1 MSLSPLDLLP
11 AHPWQ
16 RVAFT
21 TYALSLSFFEA
32 VVLDA
37 LVRGG
42 VRAQPVI
49 LADVQGVRDCLSE
62 QGARLVGRDYEVEPI
77 SVFGGVFHPK
87 ITVLVSDT
95 ECHLLVGS
103 GNLTF
108 NGWGGNCEV
117 IEHLHSGFAATAIAD
132 AAEFFE
138 LLPRAKRVRQGAGRQ
153 CSEIASSLRRSTQ
166 GRSRSEEIRFLHN
179 LESSLIDQIVQSA
192 AELGGARRLIAAAPF
207 WDSGAALDRLCGA
220 LSITEACIHVH
231 SKGTVD
237 GFVTDNWPRA
247 ANTRVHAVRVAP
259 LDASAEAERRLHAK
273 VFEILCR
280 RGRLL
285 ITGSANGTCAALDRD
300 GNIEACVLRILRDPA
315 TGWSWV
321 PGAPPEP
328 TSVTVDGEK
337 EELNG
342 VGILRAVLNGD
353 QVTGQVLTP
362 RMDGAVS
369 VYHLAA
375 LGPELLAN
383 AVLDSEGAFC
393 ITALGLE
400 KSSWRGGR
408 LVLRVTDPTGRQAE
422 GFVSL
427 ANFAEIA
434 RRGGHVAPRLLALI
448 FGNDTPEDITAIL
461 SWFVEDPKRLSPESE
476 AKTSRGGERE
486 DNDSETLIP
495 LAALGGELPEAPP
508 TATAASGDRHWSRF
522 LDQVFAAFRQPREA
536 FHSIGDDST
545 EDGEA
550 DEPQSRE
557 KMPDALNL
565 ISEKTFGTFSQL
577 FELLTK
583 DDSPPRYAEVA
594 FDLTGYICA
603 RLTPELIR
611 ARAWLVAV
619 IRAWLNCGVRSERR
633 EDVAAAILT
642 VLGTAPDADR
652 MRWARHSLL
661 RLGRELS
668 DVPPPAQVVHNYQTV
683 LLQRESF
690 ADLWEKVREVRT
702 LEEQLH
708 AYVKAL
714 KSGAASPDSYRDLP
728 DAAPEVWPVLAQA
741 LTSIQAR
748 MNLIFIKKSEDKCPI
763 HYTLLPRL
771 EIDKLQT
778 VGIAMAKNCCG
789 RVIIRLEA

>member
-1 MSLSPLDLLP
+1 MGLSPLDLIS

-42 VRAQPVI
+42 ARAQPVI
-49 LADVQGVRDCLSE
+49 LADVQGVRGSLGE

-87 ITVLVSDT
+87 LTALVSDT
-95 ECHLLVGS
+95 ECHVLVGS

-132 AAEFFE
+132 VAEFFE
-138 LLPRAKRVRQGAGRQ
+138 LLPRTKRVRQGVGRQ
-153 CSEIASSLRRSTQ
+153 CAEIASSLRRSTQ
-166 GRSRSEEIRFLHN
+166 GRSRNEEIRFVHN
-179 LESSLIDQIVQSA
+179 LEASLIDQIVQSA
-192 AELGGARRLIAAAPF
+192 GELGGAQRLIAAAPF

-220 LSITEACIHVH
+220 LSINEALIHVH
-231 SKGTVD
+231 STGRVE
-237 GFVTDNWPRA
+237 GSITDNWPRA
-247 ANTRVHAVRVAP
+247 ASTPIRAVRIAP
-259 LDASAEAERRLHAK
+259 LDASPEAERRLHAK

-285 ITGSANGTCAALDRD
+285 VTGSANGTNAALGRD
-300 GNIEACVLRILRDPA
+300 GNIEACVLRILRNRT
-315 TGWSWV
+315 TGWRW
-321 PGAPPEP
+321 AAAEPPDP
-328 TSVTVDGEK
+328 TSVTIDEEK
-337 EELNG
+337 EGLNRVG
-342 VGILRAVLNGD
+342 VLRAVLDGD
-353 QVTGQVLTP
+353 RVTGQVLTP
-362 RMDGAVS
+362 RMSGTAS

-383 AVLDSEGAFC
+383 AVLDSEGVFGF
-393 ITALGLE
+393 TALGLE
-400 KSSWRGGR
+400 KASWRGGR
-408 LVLRVTDPTGRQAE
+408 LVLRLTDPMGRQAE

-427 ANFAEIA
+427 TNVAEIA
-434 RRGGHVAPRLLALI
+434 KRGGHVAPRLLAVI

-461 SWFVEDPKRLSPESE
+461 SWFLEDPKRLSPESE
-476 AKTSRGGERE
+476 AKTSRDVARE
-486 DNDSETLIP
+486 DGDSETLVP
-495 LAALGGELPEAPP
+495 VATLGAEFPDAHP
-508 TATAASGDRHWSRF
+508 TATASGDRQWSRF
-522 LDQVFAAFRQPREA
+522 LDQIFAAFREPRE
-536 FHSIGDDST
+536 SYQSTGDDSP

-550 DEPQSRE
+550 DGPQSRE
-557 KMPDALNL
+557 KLPDALNL
-565 ISEKTFGTFSQL
+565 VSEKAFGTFSQL

-603 RLTPELIR
+603 RLTPDLVR
-611 ARAWLVAV
+611 VRAWLVAV
-619 IRAWLNCGVRSERR
+619 IRAWIKAGVRSERR

-642 VLGTAPDADR
+642 VLGTAPDPER
-652 MRWARHSLL
+652 MRWARQSLL

-668 DVPPPAQVVHNYQTV
+668 GAPPPAQHAHNYQTV
-683 LLQRESF
+683 LPQRESF
-690 ADLWEKVREVRT
+690 PVLWASVREVRT
-702 LEEQLH
+702 LQEQLH

-714 KSGAASPDSYRDLP
+714 KSGVASPNSYPDLP
-728 DAAPEVWPVLAQA
+728 DAAPEVWPALAQA
-741 LTSIQAR
+741 LRSTQAR
-748 MNLIFIKKSEDKCPI
+748 KKLLFIKKSEEKCPI

-771 EIDKLQT
+771 EIDKLKT
-778 VGIAMAKNCCG
+778 VGIAKAKNCCG